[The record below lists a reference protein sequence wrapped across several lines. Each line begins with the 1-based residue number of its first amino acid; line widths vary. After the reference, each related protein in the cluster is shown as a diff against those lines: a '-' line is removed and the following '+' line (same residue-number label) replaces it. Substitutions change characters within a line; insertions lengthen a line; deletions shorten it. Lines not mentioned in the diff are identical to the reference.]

1 MFPTRYSGAFTS
13 FSTADIRKEAYRTNT
28 GTTQFFASKTVRIA
42 DLDKNKARLLADF
55 STNSG
60 ELIDPY
66 KTLKVSRTATTSEI
80 KVSYRAL
87 MKKLHPDKQ
96 KFRDILP
103 GSCNSL
109 DEVEEEFERVKIAY
123 EILSNK
129 KRRMQYDRNT
139 AIADPGAAMARA
151 ATDATLNMVGAGIS
165 AGFEGLGMLGK
176 GLAKAS
182 EMLQN
187 SGDDNDNSSRNI

>member
-1 MFPTRYSGAFTS
+1 MLPRCYGAFTS
-13 FSTADIRKEAYRTNT
+13 FSTAGIGKESYRTYT
-28 GTTQFFASKTVRIA
+28 GTAQFFATKTVRIE

-66 KTLKVSRTATTSEI
+66 KTLKVSRTATISEI

-96 KFRDILP
+96 KFRDVLP

-187 SGDDNDNSSRNI
+187 SGDDNDNSSRNR